1 MRPTSKLV
9 IGMSILAIGAR
20 LILVDQPFVDHW
32 SWRQS
37 DVAAIARNY
46 FQGGYS
52 FANPQIDWAGDQP
65 GFVGTEFPILPFLV
79 AALYKCFGSHEWIG
93 RIQAVILFAL
103 SLPFFFLLVRK
114 AFGEIA
120 AVWAL
125 FFYSFAPLGVM
136 ASRCFIPDTPSLALS
151 IIGLYFFER
160 WISDQRST
168 IAFIASA
175 LCISLSILIKATTVL
190 IAAPLA
196 CLAFQHFKL
205 SAFRNLRLWI
215 FAAIALIPSA
225 IWYWHAYEI
234 SRQFYPHHFFG
245 AGGVKI
251 MPASWYWNIAQQIPT
266 SELTPLLFLLGISG
280 AWQTKSTARA
290 RPFHWWLAAMVLFIV
305 VVGYGNRHPWYQ
317 LPLVPIFAA
326 FAGTACSL
334 LAERISNRVF
344 KICLAVALIVGVL
357 VPAFVYGSKFYEPT
371 AAPMRD
377 AGLILKRIAPSKALV
392 IAADNGDPT
401 IFYYAE
407 RKGWHFTEE
416 DGIFYGEPRDSAQAI
431 VDLERLRKRGANF
444 LVFSS
449 DTSWWLDYYQEL
461 GNYVS
466 NNSRL
471 VEETREFKIYQFNPV
486 SE

>member
-168 IAFIASA
+168 IAFIVSA

-205 SAFRNLRLWI
+205 SAFRNLRFSFRDLVLARLRDL
-215 FAAIALIPSA
+215 AAILSA
-225 IWYWHAYEI
+225 SLFWRGRSENHAGKLVLEHC
-234 SRQFYPHHFFG
+234 SANSDFRVNAAAFSARNLRRVANEVDGTREAVSLVARSDGAFYRG
-245 AGGVKI
+245 R
-251 MPASWYWNIAQQIPT
+251 W
-266 SELTPLLFLLGISG
+266 LR
-280 AWQTKSTARA
+280 KSTPVVSTSARA
-290 RPFHWWLAAMVLFIV
+290 NLRRFCGHGLLAACRKDFKSCFQNLFGGCIDRRRSRSGVRLWVQVLRAHRCADARRRFDFETH
-305 VVGYGNRHPWYQ
+305 R
-317 LPLVPIFAA
+317 
-326 FAGTACSL
+326 
-334 LAERISNRVF
+334 
-344 KICLAVALIVGVL
+344 AVEGA
-357 VPAFVYGSKFYEPT
+357 
-371 AAPMRD
+371 RD
-377 AGLILKRIAPSKALV
+377 
-392 IAADNGDPT
+392 
-401 IFYYAE
+401 
-407 RKGWHFTEE
+407 
-416 DGIFYGEPRDSAQAI
+416 
-431 VDLERLRKRGANF
+431 RG
-444 LVFSS
+444 
-449 DTSWWLDYYQEL
+449 
-461 GNYVS
+461 
-466 NNSRL
+466 
-471 VEETREFKIYQFNPV
+471 
-486 SE
+486 